1 MYTTHMKATTTARSY
16 YERVQAARAAA
27 WRRENERIANP
38 PKEIDWNASVK
49 AGKAIFKNTK

>member
-1 MYTTHMKATTTARSY
+1 MKATTTARSY

-38 PKEIDWNASVK
+38 PKEIDWNASVE
-49 AGKAIFKNTK
+49 AGKTIFKNTK

>member
-1 MYTTHMKATTTARSY
+1 MKANTTPRT
-16 YERVQAARAAA
+16 YEEKVQAARAAA
-27 WRRENERIANP
+27 WKRENERIANP